1 MEGGKIN
8 FDVDTSESSGANTF
22 VLKRLN
28 VSANSPSVEVDFS
41 HNQAEGE
48 HHRCSQIC
56 HSFPVFN
63 FDSCHFTPA
72 FILDL
77 DRVPLFPLRKNM
89 SPMRLITNR
98 CIRPKSRSSLLRNQN
113 WYVLWYASWL
123 RGRRDRTVTVA
134 CARSNSTTTSQY
146 SPRLFLA
153 RQYPQTSGTDAR
165 VRIYPINCQSLCHF
179 WEGRSW
185 RNCSSH

>member
-1 MEGGKIN
+1 
-8 FDVDTSESSGANTF
+8 
-22 VLKRLN
+22 
-28 VSANSPSVEVDFS
+28 
-41 HNQAEGE
+41 
-48 HHRCSQIC
+48 
-56 HSFPVFN
+56 VFN

-77 DRVPLFPLRKNM
+77 DRVHLFPLRKNM

-179 WEGRSW
+179 
-185 RNCSSH
+185 